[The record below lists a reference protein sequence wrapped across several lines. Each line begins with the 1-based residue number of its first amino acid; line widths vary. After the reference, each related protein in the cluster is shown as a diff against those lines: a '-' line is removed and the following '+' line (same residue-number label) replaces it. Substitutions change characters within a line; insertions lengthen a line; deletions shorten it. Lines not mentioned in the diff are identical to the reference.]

1 MKERPDVADSAG
13 GRRGHDSREAGGLY
27 RLQRAKNQ
35 FSPERNAALLDFS
48 AGRPV
53 SHLCPLEPQ
62 GTTLVLVK
70 LLRLCFFCYSSHW
83 ELHQWVTKP
92 PHNGS
97 WRVTGEKW
105 FWVG

>member
-1 MKERPDVADSAG
+1 MTVDKRDLMSLTAG

-70 LLRLCFFCYSSHW
+70 LLRLCFSVTAAIGNCTSGSLS
-83 ELHQWVTKP
+83 LHTMALGGLLEKS
-92 PHNGS
+92 GS
-97 WRVTGEKW
+97 G
-105 FWVG
+105 